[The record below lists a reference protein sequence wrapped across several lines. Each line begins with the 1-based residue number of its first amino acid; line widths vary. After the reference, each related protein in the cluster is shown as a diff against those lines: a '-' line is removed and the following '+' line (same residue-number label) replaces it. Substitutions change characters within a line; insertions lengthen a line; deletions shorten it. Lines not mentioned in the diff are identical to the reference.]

1 MISVAPLAVIARADL
16 PVSNG
21 DELAAYAARVAREG
35 RPLTY
40 ASVGPGSFYHF
51 MGEHMSH
58 TLGVPMTHVP
68 YKGGA
73 PAFTDLMGGQ
83 VDIFITVFGKAQL
96 EMVQQGRLKFV
107 ATLSEERLEGLKQVP
122 TLRESRALKDFSYK
136 LWTGYFVRKDTPE
149 PIVQTLY
156 KALTATLSDPAVRA
170 GLEAQ
175 SQQVSRPLSL
185 QEAAQAYADGTAQF
199 RALAKTIQ
207 LQPQ

>member
-1 MISVAPLAVIARADL
+1 
-16 PVSNG
+16 
-21 DELAAYAARVAREG
+21 
-35 RPLTY
+35 
-40 ASVGPGSFYHF
+40 
-51 MGEHMSH
+51 MSH

-96 EMVQQGRLKFV
+96 EMAQQGRLKFV
-107 ATLSEERLEGLKQVP
+107 ATLSEERLEGLRQVP

-149 PIVQTLY
+149 PVVQTLY
-156 KALTATLSDPAVRA
+156 KALTATLSEPAVRA

>member
-1 MISVAPLAVIARADL
+1 M
-16 PVSNG
+16 
-21 DELAAYAARVAREG
+21 
-35 RPLTY
+35 
-40 ASVGPGSFYHF
+40 
-51 MGEHMSH
+51 
-58 TLGVPMTHVP
+58 
-68 YKGGA
+68 
-73 PAFTDLMGGQ
+73 
-83 VDIFITVFGKAQL
+83 
-96 EMVQQGRLKFV
+96 
-107 ATLSEERLEGLKQVP
+107 P